1 MSNPSPARV
10 VYLPNPGRIY
20 SPEELKE
27 IFSKYSVGDVL
38 EVALRQIFSQ
48 RFASAAI
55 DAAQVNI
62 PDRAAAHA
70 AGRIQEV
77 LDMRDEL
84 YSYFGVAV
92 EATGEVKPK
101 AMRKARGPQ

>member
-1 MSNPSPARV
+1 MNERQPVRI
-10 VYLPNPGRIY
+10 VYLPNPGRVF

-27 IFSKYSVGDVL
+27 IFSKYAIGDVL
-38 EVALRQIFSQ
+38 ELALRQIFSQ

-55 DAAQVNI
+55 DAAQINI

-92 EATGEVKPK
+92 EATGDVKPRPMK
-101 AMRKARGPQ
+101 RPRTPQ

>member
-1 MSNPSPARV
+1 MSTPAKV
-10 VYLPNPGRIY
+10 VYLPNPGRVY
-20 SPEELKE
+20 SPAELKE

-62 PDRAAAHA
+62 TERAAAHA

-84 YSYFGVAV
+84 YSYFGVAT
-92 EATGEVKPK
+92 EPTGEPKPK
-101 AMRKARGPQ
+101 AVRKPKAAP